1 VAERAAQAVLGG
13 TSVAFTAPRR
23 GSLQR
28 ERLAGVREDWH
39 DLMADLAIAAAN
51 RRSNIP
57 LVGAEDKRVRISP
70 IGIFR

>member
-1 VAERAAQAVLGG
+1 VVLGG

-39 DLMADLAIAAAN
+39 DLMADLAIAAAAN
-51 RRSNIP
+51 RRSNVS
-57 LVGAEDKRVRISP
+57 LVGAEDKRVTISP
-70 IGIFR
+70 TRIFR